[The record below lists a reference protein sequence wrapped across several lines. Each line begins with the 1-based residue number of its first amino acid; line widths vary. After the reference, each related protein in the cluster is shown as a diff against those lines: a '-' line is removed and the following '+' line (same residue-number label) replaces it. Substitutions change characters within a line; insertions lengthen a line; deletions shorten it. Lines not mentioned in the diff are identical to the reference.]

1 MLPERRSSSLM
12 TSLLPKPVLRC
23 LLLLACPAAALLSGC
38 QAVVTGTSAAQIR
51 VIDTSPDA
59 SGLDIYQGSTAA
71 AYNLGFGTVT
81 SYISVDPG
89 VYNLSAAAAGTRQTL
104 VSAHATF
111 VAGSQYTLLVGN
123 TLNFLQEL
131 VLKDQSVAAP
141 SGQISLRLLDQA
153 TGAGPVDVYLVP
165 SGQKLTAL
173 SPILTNVVFATNT
186 GYFNVPAAAYTLVIY
201 PAGTVLPTTTT
212 ATSTT
217 DITPVA
223 SYSGSQV
230 TYSAGSATTLIL
242 LDQQIRT
249 APGVQVISATD
260 FISPSATS

>member
-1 MLPERRSSSLM
+1 M

-23 LLLLACPAAALLSGC
+23 FLLLAFPAAALLSGC
-38 QAVVTGTSAAQIR
+38 QAVVSGTTAAQVR

-59 SGLDIYQGSTAA
+59 PGLDIYQGSTAA

-89 VYNLSAAAAGTRQTL
+89 VYNLSAASAGTHQTL
-104 VSAHATF
+104 VSAKATF
-111 VAGSQYTLLVGN
+111 AAGSQYTLLIGN
-123 TLNFLQEL
+123 TLNSLQEL
-131 VLKDQSVAAP
+131 VLTDQFLAAP

-165 SGQKLTAL
+165 SGQKIAAV
-173 SPILTNVVFATNT
+173 SPIRTSFVFAANT
-186 GYFNVPAAAYTLVIY
+186 GYFNVPAGAYTLVIY
-201 PAGTVLPTTTT
+201 PAGTVLPTST
-212 ATSTT
+212 TSTT
-217 DITPVA
+217 TDVPPVA

-249 APGVQVISATD
+249 APGVQVVSATD